1 MAAHPKCVSTIVIG
15 HLICSAA
22 ISPKNETRS
31 ASENPPLASARCWG
45 SSDDSANPESA
56 ASPGRRPLV
65 VDTACF
71 PFLLRRPENYR
82 CRTALQAQSLELQ
95 AYVHSSDH
103 KLPPRLTI
111 HFPRPE

>member
-1 MAAHPKCVSTIVIG
+1 MSKSLSKIHCHG
-15 HLICSAA
+15 HITCSAA
-22 ISPKNETRS
+22 ISPKSETRS
-31 ASENPPLASARCWG
+31 ASEKPHVASARCCG

-56 ASPGRRPLV
+56 ASPGRRPLF
-65 VDTACF
+65 VDKACF
-71 PFLLRRPENYR
+71 PCLLRRPENYR

-95 AYVHSSDH
+95 AYVRFSDH